1 MLIDWFTVVAQAINF
16 LVLIWLLKHFLY
28 APILMA
34 MDRRERS
41 VAERLKEADRRVAE
55 AKAEDEK
62 YREKILKFE
71 QAKEERTRLVE
82 EEIEKLRKELL
93 AEARS
98 DAEQSRIAWQD
109 AMEREQRDFMDR
121 LKGQVSSE
129 IIRILRMA
137 LKDLTDEDLS
147 RALVRVFTRRLDTL
161 NDRDRARCA
170 KMAQEEE
177 IRVESSFDLEDSLK
191 RGLTRVLRSVCGDKA
206 EVKYETDTDM
216 ALEVLIRIGG
226 LRLSW
231 GTEEYLDALER
242 NVSEVI
248 SRVAT
253 HTPVEGELR

>member
-1 MLIDWFTVVAQAINF
+1 VLIDWFTVIAQAINF

-28 APILMA
+28 APILSA
-34 MDRRERS
+34 MDRREKS
-41 VAERLKEADRRVAE
+41 VADRLKEADRRMAQAE
-55 AKAEDEK
+55 SEDEK
-62 YREKILKFE
+62 YREEVLRFE
-71 QAKEERTRLVE
+71 QAKEDRARLVE
-82 EEIEKLRKELL
+82 EEIEKLRKDLL

-98 DAEQSRIAWQD
+98 DAERFRIAWQD
-109 AMEREQRDFMDR
+109 AMEREQKDFMNQ
-121 LKGQVSSE
+121 LKVLVSSE

-147 RALVRVFTRRLDTL
+147 KALVRVFTRRFDTL

-191 RGLTRVLRSVCGDKA
+191 RGLTRVLRSVCGEKA
-206 EVKYETDTDM
+206 EIKYETDTDM
-216 ALEVLIRIGG
+216 ALGILVRIGG

-242 NVSEVI
+242 DVSDVI
-248 SRVAT
+248 TQVAT
-253 HTPVEGELR
+253 HTPVEEKVR

>member
-28 APILMA
+28 APILRA
-34 MDRRERS
+34 MDRREKS
-41 VAERLKEADRRVAE
+41 IAERLKKADRRVAE
-55 AKAEDEK
+55 AEAEDEK

-98 DAEQSRIAWQD
+98 DTEQSRIAWQD
-109 AMEREQRDFMDR
+109 ALEREQKDFMNQ
-121 LKGQVSSE
+121 LKGLVSSE

-147 RALVRVFTRRLDTL
+147 KALVRVFTRRLDTL
-161 NDRDRARCA
+161 NDKDRARCA

-177 IRVESSFDLEDSLK
+177 IRVESPLTWKIPLKED
-191 RGLTRVLRSVCGDKA
+191 
-206 EVKYETDTDM
+206 
-216 ALEVLIRIGG
+216 
-226 LRLSW
+226 
-231 GTEEYLDALER
+231 
-242 NVSEVI
+242 
-248 SRVAT
+248 
-253 HTPVEGELR
+253 